1 MLNFLSSPKFRRW
14 ALAAAAVF
22 LPALVWFSW
31 QRLAAFDWAAFGQVY
46 NQIDWRWMLPG
57 AATVLA
63 SYLARALR
71 WQVMLRP
78 LNPHSSLLRILNN
91 TMIGFTA
98 IVLFGRPGELVR
110 PYLISRSENVPLS
123 SQMAAWF
130 LERIYDLLAV
140 LLLFGVG
147 LATFNPEGRN
157 VGPALQWV
165 LQTGGVFIAVLCAAC
180 LIILITAALGG
191 NALVTRLRE
200 SLAFLPAHIQAKIG
214 GTLEN
219 FATGLASCGRPAD
232 IGLIVFYTALE
243 WGSILGACL
252 FILWAFPQTNS
263 LSWLDVIVYLGF
275 VSFGSIVQIPGI
287 GGGAQ
292 LVGFLVLSQLF
303 AVPAAPATGIAIA
316 CWLATWV
323 VVIPFG
329 LVLAARQ
336 GLSWGALKKIEKEIA
351 T

>member
-1 MLNFLSSPKFRRW
+1 MLHSLSTKKIRRW
-14 ALAAAAVF
+14 ALGLAVV
-22 LPALVWFSW
+22 LSPLLVWLSW

-57 AATVLA
+57 GATVLA
-63 SYLARALR
+63 SYLTRALR

-78 LNPHSSLLRILNN
+78 LNSHSSLSRILNG

-98 IVLFGRPGELVR
+98 IVVFGRPGELVR
-110 PYLISRSENVPLS
+110 PYLIARSENVSLS

-147 LATFNPEGRN
+147 LATFTPTGRR

-165 LQTGGVFIAVLCAAC
+165 LQTGGIFIAVLCAAC
-180 LIILITAALGG
+180 LIILVTAALGG
-191 NALVTRLRE
+191 ETLISRLRE
-200 SLAFLPAHIQAKIG
+200 SLAFLPEKLQAKIG
-214 GTLEN
+214 ATLEN
-219 FATGLASCGRPAD
+219 FATGLASCGRPGD
-232 IGLIVFYTALE
+232 MGLIVFYTVLE
-243 WGSILGACL
+243 WASILSACA
-252 FILWAFPQTNS
+252 FILWSFPQTSS

-287 GGGAQ
+287 GGGSQ

-316 CWLATWV
+316 FWAATWV
-323 VVIPFG
+323 VVIPIGFF
-329 LVLAARQ
+329 LAARQ
-336 GLSWGALKKIEKEIA
+336 GLSWGTLKKIEKEI
-351 T
+351 TV

>member
-14 ALAAAAVF
+14 ALGLAVV
-22 LPALVWFSW
+22 LSPLLIWFSW
-31 QRLAAFDWAAFGQVY
+31 QRLAAFNWAAFAQVY

-63 SYLARALR
+63 SYVARALR

-78 LNPHSSLLRILNN
+78 LNPHSSLRRILEN

-110 PYLISRSENVPLS
+110 PYLISRSENVSLS

-140 LLLFGVG
+140 LLLFGIG
-147 LATFNPEGRN
+147 LATFNPTGRN
-157 VGPALQWV
+157 VGPALEWV
-165 LQTGGVFIAVLCAAC
+165 LQTGGVFIAVMCVAC
-180 LIILITAALGG
+180 LVILVMAALGG
-191 NALVTRLRE
+191 NTLATRLRE
-200 SLAFLPAHIQAKIG
+200 SLAFLPETLQAKIG

-219 FATGLASCGRPAD
+219 FAAGLASCGRPSD

-252 FILWAFPQTNS
+252 LILWSFPQTSS

-316 CWLATWV
+316 CWVATWV

-336 GLSWGALKKIEKEIA
+336 GLSWGSLKKIEKEIKV
-351 T
+351 